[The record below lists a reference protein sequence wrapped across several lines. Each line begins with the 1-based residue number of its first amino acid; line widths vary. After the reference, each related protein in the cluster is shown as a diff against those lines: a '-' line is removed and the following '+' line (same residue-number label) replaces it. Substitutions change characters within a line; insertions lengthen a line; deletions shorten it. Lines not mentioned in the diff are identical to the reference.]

1 MQKFVAGLL
10 LGLGFVSSAFAGGV
24 PGFST
29 IRLNWSGPG
38 ATGVPTMSTY
48 ATLLLAVLLALV
60 VFRVFRKRSLLVRAI
75 APLAAVGVA
84 ASFAVMTEQ
93 LIAGISMVPA
103 IEGSSCTG
111 SETYTA
117 TGDMPP
123 PCFVNTCGSPVT
135 VSYTFIEGQGPDS
148 NPITAEACTFEYF
161 CDDTL
166 GNVATQGA
174 IVPSDGEFYATAF
187 CVEQFDLD

>member
-1 MQKFVAGLL
+1 MQRIVVGLL
-10 LGLGFVSSAFAGGV
+10 LGLGFVSSAFAGAVGS
-24 PGFST
+24 GFST

-111 SETYTA
+111 SETYTV

-135 VSYTFIEGQGPDS
+135 VSYTFIEGQGPNS
-148 NPITAEACTFEYF
+148 NPITAEACTFDYF
-161 CDDTL
+161 CGDEQE
-166 GNVATQGA
+166 VATQGA
-174 IVPSDGEFYATAF
+174 IVPSDGGFYATAY
-187 CVEQFDLD
+187 CVEQFGAD

>member
-1 MQKFVAGLL
+1 MQKIVAGLL
-10 LGLGFVSSAFAGGV
+10 LGLGFVSSVSAGA

-29 IRLNWSGPG
+29 IRVNWSGPG
-38 ATGVPTMSTY
+38 ATGIPTMSTY

-148 NPITAEACTFEYF
+148 NPITAEACTFEYY
-161 CDDTL
+161 CDEAEL
-166 GNVATQGA
+166 EVATQGA
-174 IVPSDGEFYATAF
+174 IVPSDGEFYATAY